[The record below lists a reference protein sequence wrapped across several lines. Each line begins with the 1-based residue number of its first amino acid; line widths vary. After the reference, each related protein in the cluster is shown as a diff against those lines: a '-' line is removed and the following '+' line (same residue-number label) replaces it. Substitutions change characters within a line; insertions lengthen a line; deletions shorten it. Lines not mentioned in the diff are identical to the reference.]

1 MAIVKAMRAI
11 ADIIADNNNNDKV
24 LFAGA
29 PKERRR
35 RRRWNF
41 DRIRFHLARAPD
53 NWCLFCAASVRALR
67 PGKGLKCPAPGRA
80 SPRAR

>member
-29 PKERRR
+29 PKERR